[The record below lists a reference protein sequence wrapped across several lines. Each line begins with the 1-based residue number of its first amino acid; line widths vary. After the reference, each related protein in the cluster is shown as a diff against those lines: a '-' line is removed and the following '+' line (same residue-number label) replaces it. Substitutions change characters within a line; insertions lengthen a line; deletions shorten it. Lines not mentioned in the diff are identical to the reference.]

1 MSQAGKVKMIT
12 GNKLVFAAIFL
23 LQLITGATIDNQNV
37 EVTITGLR
45 NSDGQIV
52 LGVFKDHES
61 FKKEQSYREFR
72 FSKKGISGSEMKVQF
87 TIPPG
92 TYGFAILDDESGDGY
107 MQYNF
112 FGMPKEGFGFSDYYH
127 TGLTM
132 PKFDD
137 FKFDL
142 AEGQKKSVN
151 VRIRYIL

>member
-1 MSQAGKVKMIT
+1 MSQPGRVKMIT
-12 GNKLVFAAIFL
+12 GNKMVFVAIFL
-23 LQLITGATIDNQNV
+23 LLLLPAATVDNQNI

-45 NSDGQIV
+45 NSEGQIV
-52 LGVFKDHES
+52 LGVFADQES
-61 FKKEQSYREFR
+61 FKREQSYREFR
-72 FSKKGISGSEMKVQF
+72 FSKKDIRGSEMKVQF

-92 TYGFAILDDESGDGY
+92 TYGFAILDDETGDGF

-112 FGMPKEGFGFSDYYH
+112 LGMPKEGFGFSDYYH
-127 TGLTM
+127 QGLTM

-137 FKFDL
+137 FKFVL